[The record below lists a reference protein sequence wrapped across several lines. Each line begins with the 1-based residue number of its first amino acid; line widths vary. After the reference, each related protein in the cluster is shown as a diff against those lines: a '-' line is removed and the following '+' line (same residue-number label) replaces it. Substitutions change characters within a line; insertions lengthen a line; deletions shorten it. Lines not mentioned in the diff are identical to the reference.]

1 MTKFEQWLS
10 SFRGH
15 DSDRQIALNSGLP
28 PTTLAR
34 QLREETVTVETA
46 VKIARAYQVSAVPG
60 LLALEV
66 LVEQDLEGYAAQVKM
81 ELLTDEQLAAEVLKR
96 MKRGSELWDRPISQV
111 DDDLQQLREQRDKP
125 DYGAFAADSS
135 PDEPEEGDE
144 GFGEGP

>member
-60 LLALEV
+60 LLALDI
-66 LVEQDLEGYAAQVKM
+66 LIEQDLEGYAAQMKM
-81 ELLTDEQLAAEVLKR
+81 ELLSDEQLAAEVLKR
-96 MKRGSELWDRPISQV
+96 MKRGSEVWNRPISHV
-111 DDDLQQLREQRDKP
+111 EDDLKQIRDQREAQDL
-125 DYGAFAADSS
+125 GAFAADSS

>member
-66 LVEQDLEGYAAQVKM
+66 LVEQDLEGYAAQMKM
-81 ELLTDEQLAAEVLKR
+81 ELLTDEQLAAEVLMR

>member
-1 MTKFEQWLS
+1 M
-10 SFRGH
+10 
-15 DSDRQIALNSGLP
+15 
-28 PTTLAR
+28 
-34 QLREETVTVETA
+34 TVETA